1 MSTQQKV
8 RLACS
13 AVPEHGT
20 GPVLS
25 VLELPRSTWYYHR
38 QPRPSYAEKY
48 AHLRE
53 PLEEIATELPEYGY
67 RRTKT
72 ELEETYGEYPNHK
85 VVQRLHGLWD
95 LPLLRGTKAPKPS
108 GIRRVIT
115 EAGEL
120 ANLVA
125 RLEAIGLFEVFYTDF
140 TQIDY
145 GRSDQKAFLIPI
157 LGHVSKLVLGW
168 ALGERAI
175 TELALEAWDEARETL
190 AGFSLTPAGRIIHHD
205 QDPVF
210 TSYAWT
216 HRLLIKDGCRLSY
229 ALQGARDN
237 PFMESFFGRFKTE
250 NRSLL
255 QDAETLEELRQIA
268 AVRIDHYNQRRRH
281 SSLENQAPLS
291 YVRSLLQEGQA
302 SQH

>member
-8 RLACS
+8 RLARP
-13 AVPEHGT
+13 AVSEHGT

-25 VLELPRSTWYYHR
+25 ALELPRSTWYYHR

-53 PLEEIATELPEYGY
+53 PLEAIATELPEYGY

-72 ELEETYGEYPNHK
+72 ELEESYGERPNHK
-85 VVQRLHGLWD
+85 VVQRLHGLWE

-115 EAGEL
+115 EAGDR

-125 RLEAIGLFEVFYTDF
+125 RLEEIGLFDVFYTDF
-140 TQIDY
+140 TEIHY
-145 GRSDQKAFLIPI
+145 GAPGQKAFLIPI

-175 TELALEAWDEARETL
+175 TTLALEAWGQAGETL
-190 AGFSLTPAGRIIHHD
+190 AGFSLTPAGRLVHQD

-216 HRLLIKDGCRLSY
+216 HRLLIKDRCRVSY
-229 ALQGARDN
+229 ALEGAKDN
-237 PFMESFFGRFKTE
+237 PYMESFFGRFKTE

-255 QDAETLEELRQIA
+255 QDAETLPELHQIVA
-268 AVRIDHYNQRRRH
+268 ARIDHYNRRRRH
-281 SSLENQAPLS
+281 SSIGNQAPLN
-291 YVRSLLQEGQA
+291 YVRALLEEEHA

>member
-8 RLACS
+8 QLARS
-13 AVPEHGT
+13 AVPEHGIR
-20 GPVLS
+20 PVLS
-25 VLELPRSTWYYHR
+25 ALELPRSTWYYHR

-53 PLEEIATELPEYGY
+53 PMEKIATELSEYGY

-72 ELEETYGEYPNHK
+72 ELAETYGEHPNHK

-108 GIRRVIT
+108 GIRQVIT
-115 EAGEL
+115 EAGDR

-125 RLEAIGLFEVFYTDF
+125 RLEEIGLFEVFYTDF
-140 TQIDY
+140 TEIHY
-145 GRSDQKAFLIPI
+145 GAPGQKAFLIPL
-157 LGHVSKLVLGW
+157 LGHESKLVAGW

-175 TELALEAWDEARETL
+175 TTLALEAWDRASATL
-190 AGFSLTPAGRIIHHD
+190 AEFSLTPTGRIIHHD

-216 HRLLIKDGCRLSY
+216 HRLLIKDHCRVSY
-229 ALQGARDN
+229 ALEGAKDN

-255 QDAETLEELRQIA
+255 QDAETLEELRPIVA
-268 AVRIDHYNQRRRH
+268 ARIDHYNGRRRH
-281 SSLENQAPLS
+281 SSIGNQAPLT
-291 YVRSLLQEGQA
+291 YVRSLLMEGHA